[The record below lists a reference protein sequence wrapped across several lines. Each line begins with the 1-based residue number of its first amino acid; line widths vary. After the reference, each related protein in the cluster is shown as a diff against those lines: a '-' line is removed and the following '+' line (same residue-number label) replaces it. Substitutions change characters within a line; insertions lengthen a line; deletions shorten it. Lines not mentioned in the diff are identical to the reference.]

1 MLRLKSC
8 PRCHGDMME
17 EKLLGEVELA
27 CLQRGYRSF
36 PQPAAERPTTRP
48 APPARER
55 LAPAA

>member
-27 CLQRGYRSF
+27 CLQCGHRSF
-36 PQPAAERPTTRP
+36 PQAVARLTSRQARDTRP
-48 APPARER
+48 LSR
-55 LAPAA
+55 AA

>member
-17 EKLLGEVELA
+17 EKMLGEVELP
-27 CLQRGYRSF
+27 CLQCGHRSF
-36 PQPAAERPTTRP
+36 SQPAAPRLAARP
-48 APPARER
+48 APPAPER